1 MHASRPGA
9 ARLPRR
15 ARAAALR
22 SVPARERERAF
33 LARQVLRGEWRTA
46 SDTVVVDARG
56 PCNCDGPAVLTASAS
71 EPVVT
76 YRAPATPIPH
86 PPRRGAGRGP
96 VSALARWRGPT
107 RRVVETRERT
117 DRHARPRRRRPS
129 PRRFPDG
136 RARRFFKD
144 FRPGSRPPSGA
155 RDAPR
160 SSTTRRLSYLTILC
174 RSPRKRGGGPRVL
187 GRAARLTEGPL
198 KTRSRDPPL
207 SRSLARA
214 RGGRSESGRE
224 IHTRK
229 DNFRE
234 RGEKNDYPE
243 RWITWLVGR

>member
-1 MHASRPGA
+1 MERKERRISSDVSRGACTRAGPAPRVYHDARAPPRSAASRRENA
-9 ARLPRR
+9 SE
-15 ARAAALR
+15 R
-22 SVPARERERAF
+22 SS
-33 LARQVLRGEWRTA
+33 RQVLRGEWRTA

-71 EPVVT
+71 EARARAREPVVT

-144 FRPGSRPPSGA
+144 FRPGSRPP
-155 RDAPR
+155 
-160 SSTTRRLSYLTILC
+160 
-174 RSPRKRGGGPRVL
+174 
-187 GRAARLTEGPL
+187 
-198 KTRSRDPPL
+198 PPPQ
-207 SRSLARA
+207 
-214 RGGRSESGRE
+214 
-224 IHTRK
+224 
-229 DNFRE
+229 
-234 RGEKNDYPE
+234 RGE
-243 RWITWLVGR
+243 RRSALVHDATTFISYDIVP